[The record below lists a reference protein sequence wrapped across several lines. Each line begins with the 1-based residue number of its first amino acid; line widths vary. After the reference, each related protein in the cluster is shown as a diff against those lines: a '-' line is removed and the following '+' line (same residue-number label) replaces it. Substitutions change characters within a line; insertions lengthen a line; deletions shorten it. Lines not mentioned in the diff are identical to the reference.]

1 MKLLKSGRGVGGGG
15 GHFEPSGRGV
25 GGGGGF
31 YEPSGD
37 EMSTEL

>member
-1 MKLLKSGRGVGGGG
+1 MSSFQMMVPGGSAKRP
-15 GHFEPSGRGV
+15 GHP
-25 GGGGGF
+25 